1 MARITLLNQYYAPDE
16 AATAQMVADLGEA
29 LGRGGH
35 DVVAIA
41 SNRSYA
47 NRERRYRRREVI
59 DGVEVHRVWSTAL
72 GRGSLLARL
81 TDYGFFFLGAAA
93 QLLLGKRPDIVIVLT
108 TPPLIGL
115 IALFASRLRDFRVV
129 LWSMDVYPDVAV
141 ALGTIRS
148 NSVVGRTLAALS
160 RFLVRRVDVTIALG
174 ESMAVRLREHGASR
188 VEVIHNW
195 ANEASVIP
203 RPSIGHPL
211 REQWKWSNRFV
222 VAYSGNLG
230 LAHEFETV
238 LNAARRL
245 AETDPRVLFAFIG
258 AGPRT
263 SEVLQAA
270 REIPNVEFHELV
282 PRARLGEMLTA
293 ADVHLVTL
301 LPQMAGL
308 VVPSKIYGVL
318 AAGRPAIYVGPMAGE
333 VHEIIKEGLCGS
345 TVMND
350 DVGGLVEAVSAY
362 ARDEEK
368 TARQGQNGR
377 RFFERHFTRR
387 MGTDAFLRLVNR
399 TIQRDPSR

>member
-59 DGVEVHRVWSTAL
+59 DGVEVHRVWSTAR

-93 QLLLGKRPDIVIVLT
+93 QLLLGKRADVVIVLT

-115 IALFASRLRDFRVV
+115 IALFASRLRGFRVV

-148 NSVVGRTLAALS
+148 NSVVGRTLAAAS
-160 RFLVRRVDVTIALG
+160 RFLVRRVDVTVALG
-174 ESMAVRLREHGASR
+174 ELMAARLREHGATG
-188 VEVIHNW
+188 VEVVHNW
-195 ANEASVIP
+195 ADEASVVP
-203 RPSIGHPL
+203 RPISGHPL
-211 REQWKWSNRFV
+211 REQWGWSNRFV

-238 LNAARRL
+238 LNAAQRL
-245 AETDPRVLFAFIG
+245 TETDPNVLFAFIG
-258 AGPRT
+258 SGPR
-263 SEVLQAA
+263 SGEVQQAA

-282 PRARLGEMLTA
+282 PRARLGETLTA

-318 AAGRPAIYVGPMAGE
+318 AAGRPTIYVGPSAGE
-333 VHEIIKEGLCGS
+333 VHQIITEGRCGS
-345 TVMND
+345 AVMND
-350 DVGGLVEAVSAY
+350 DVAGLVEAVSAY
-362 ARDEEK
+362 ARNAEQA
-368 TARQGQNGR
+368 AREGGNGR
-377 RFFERHFTRR
+377 QFFERYFTRR

-399 TIQRDPSR
+399 TIHRDPSR